1 MSSAPRIAPVILF
14 DLDGTLADSASD
26 LVAAVNDVR
35 CALGLAPIAVEQIR
49 ARISGGA
56 KAILTGG
63 LPELPAAARESKVDA
78 LLQAYRGHIG
88 QHGGLFPGIAAVLDR
103 IETAGSR
110 WGVVTNKHE
119 DLARIVLE
127 RLRLATRCS
136 VLIGGDT
143 LTRNKPDPL
152 PVTTA
157 CERLGVRASMA
168 VFVGDDPRDVAAG
181 RAAGTRTVAVRW
193 GYHPPGNDPATWGA
207 DMVIDTP
214 AQLWSSFA
222 LPV

>member
-1 MSSAPRIAPVILF
+1 MTSAARIAPAILF

-35 CALGLAPIAVEQIR
+35 VDLGLVPIQVGQVRET
-49 ARISGGA
+49 ISGGA
-56 KAILTGG
+56 KAILAGG
-63 LPELPAAARESKVDA
+63 LPELPEAERATKVDA
-78 LLQAYRGHIG
+78 LLHAYRGHIG
-88 QHGGLFPGIAAVLDR
+88 RHGGLFPGIAAVLEQ
-103 IETAGSR
+103 IEAAGSR

-127 RLRLATRCS
+127 RLDLSARCG

-143 LTRNKPDPL
+143 LARNKPDPL

-157 CERLGVRASMA
+157 CERLGVNASIA

-181 RAAGTRTVAVRW
+181 RAAGARTVAVRW
-193 GYHPPGNDPATWGA
+193 GYHPSSSDPATWGA
-207 DMVIDTP
+207 DVVIDTP
-214 AQLWSSFA
+214 AQLWSTFF
-222 LPV
+222 LPA